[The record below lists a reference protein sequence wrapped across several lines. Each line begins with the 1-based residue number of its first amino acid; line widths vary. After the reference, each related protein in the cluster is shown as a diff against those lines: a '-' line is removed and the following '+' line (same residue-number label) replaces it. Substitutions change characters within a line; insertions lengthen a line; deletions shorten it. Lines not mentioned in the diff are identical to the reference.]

1 MFAQQLTRTFEV
13 LVLTG
18 TACLPGWI
26 FNRKTSKCYKF
37 SDFETEWL
45 RAKMECELP
54 IIPDPI
60 DSQHKAHLVSIT
72 SKEENNFVSSLLQE
86 GDTAWIGGTK
96 LGDGSWIWI
105 DGSVWSY
112 ENWETSPEEQ
122 QQEQE
127 HDSLA
132 MIKHDENARNGVWY
146 GFHRDTNILPP
157 SDVGYVCQYLA
168 F

>member
-1 MFAQQLTRTFEV
+1 MLIS
-13 LVLTG
+13 TG
-18 TACLPGWI
+18 TTCLPGWI

-45 RAKMECELP
+45 NAKEACELP
-54 IIPDPI
+54 IMPDPI

-72 SKEENNFVSSLLQE
+72 SREENNFVSSLLQE
-86 GDTAWIGGTK
+86 GDMAWIGGTK
-96 LGDGSWIWI
+96 IGDGSWIWI
-105 DGSVWSY
+105 DGNVWSY
-112 ENWETSPEEQ
+112 ENWGTSSEEQ
-122 QQEQE
+122 QQQ

-146 GFHRDTNILPP
+146 GFHRDTN
-157 SDVGYVCQYLA
+157 SGYVCQYLA